1 MLFIKLIYE
10 SFLMAVHSVTV
21 NKLRTLLTLLGI
33 AIGIFAIISVL
44 TAISTMEST
53 IRQNISALG
62 NNVIY
67 IQKFPWSFESD
78 YKWWEYQK
86 RPVMKYNE
94 YEEIVRKAK
103 TVDIATFSISSYAN
117 IKYDRSSYEN
127 GVVWANTYDFQEI
140 KSFEIENG
148 RYFTPFESNSG
159 KNLALIGNT
168 IAKELFKGINP
179 IDKYIKVNG
188 HKVKV
193 IGVIKREGSS
203 VIGGGSLDEIVLI
216 PLSYAKT
223 IYEIR
228 SDRVNPM
235 IMVRAKPNISVDEMK
250 EELKLIM
257 RKQRTLK
264 PAEPD
269 DFALNQASMIIK
281 GIEQIFG
288 VINFAGWIIGAFSIL
303 VGGFGIANIMFV
315 TVRERT
321 NQIGI
326 QKAVGAKRFF
336 ILVEFLSESVLLSLA
351 GGLIGLFLVF
361 LISMLAKF
369 GFDVN
374 IVMNFGN
381 VMLGVLLSVIIGVV
395 SGLVP
400 AWFAARLDPV
410 KAINTA
416 F

>member
-1 MLFIKLIYE
+1 
-10 SFLMAVHSVTV
+10 
-21 NKLRTLLTLLGI
+21 
-33 AIGIFAIISVL
+33 
-44 TAISTMEST
+44 
-53 IRQNISALG
+53 
-62 NNVIY
+62 
-67 IQKFPWSFESD
+67 
-78 YKWWEYQK
+78 
-86 RPVMKYNE
+86 
-94 YEEIVRKAK
+94 
-103 TVDIATFSISSYAN
+103 
-117 IKYDRSSYEN
+117 
-127 GVVWANTYDFQEI
+127 
-140 KSFEIENG
+140 
-148 RYFTPFESNSG
+148 
-159 KNLALIGNT
+159 
-168 IAKELFKGINP
+168 
-179 IDKYIKVNG
+179 
-188 HKVKV
+188 
-193 IGVIKREGSS
+193 
-203 VIGGGSLDEIVLI
+203 
-216 PLSYAKT
+216 
-223 IYEIR
+223 
-228 SDRVNPM
+228 
-235 IMVRAKPNISVDEMK
+235 MK